1 MPADR
6 RVGVAAPSA
15 STVEPLADLE
25 AARDVWNRLARGSD
39 NIFSTW
45 EWAEVWWR
53 HFGAG
58 RSLALSCVRDEHGR
72 PLAVLPLYQEARR
85 GVRLTRLVGHG
96 VADQLGP
103 VCAPSDLA
111 PAREALGRA
120 GGDVVLA
127 ERLSGEIDWAPLEGR
142 VMRAEASPVIAN
154 PGEGGW
160 EAYLRARSANFRQQ
174 VRRRG
179 RRLSVA
185 LGIRFRIAQE
195 RARLAADMDALIG
208 LHAARWGSAS
218 SAFSGRRA
226 AFHREFAAA
235 ALERGWLRLWLAE
248 AEGGAVAAWYG
259 FRFGGV
265 EYFYQSGR
273 DPAWAAECVG
283 GGLLEHSIREAFA
296 DGVREYRLLRGDER
310 YKQRY
315 ATETRQLVTIVVPHT
330 GRGRAVV
337 AAARLLAAAPQGRM
351 LLQRAA
357 G

>member
-1 MPADR
+1 
-6 RVGVAAPSA
+6 VQ
-15 STVEPLADLE
+15 PLAGLE
-25 AARDVWNRLARGSD
+25 AARDVWSRLAPDTD
-39 NIFSTW
+39 NVFSTW

-53 HFGAG
+53 HFGSG
-58 RSLALSCVRDEHGR
+58 RSLALSCVRDGQGR
-72 PLAVLPLYQEARR
+72 PVAILPLYRETRG
-85 GVRLTRLVGHG
+85 GVRLMRLVGHG

-120 GGDVVLA
+120 DGDVVLA
-127 ERLSGEIDWAPLEGR
+127 ERLSGEIDWAPLAGR
-142 VMRAEASPVIAN
+142 VLRSEASPVIAN

-160 EAYLRARSANFRQQ
+160 EVYLRARSANFRQQ

-179 RRLSVA
+179 RRLSRA
-185 LGIRFRIAQE
+185 LAIRFRLVQDP
-195 RARLAADMDALIG
+195 ARLTADMDALIA
-208 LHAARWGSAS
+208 LHVARWGSAS

-226 AFHREFAAA
+226 PFHREFAAA

-248 AEGGAVAAWYG
+248 AEAGPVAAWYG

-273 DPAWAAECVG
+273 DPAWDAERVG
-283 GGLLEHSIREAFA
+283 AGLLEHSIREAFT
-296 DGVREYRLLRGDER
+296 DGMREYRLLRGDER

-315 ATETRQLVTIVVPHT
+315 ATETRQLVTIVMPHT

-337 AAARLLAAAPQGRM
+337 AAARLLAAAPQGRG